1 MSDDLNPDEIPANN
15 EEKLHNITSLD
26 GLYENWFLDYA
37 SYVILDRAVPHLND
51 GLKPVQRRILHS
63 LNEMDDGRF
72 NKAANVIGNTMKY
85 HPHGDA
91 SIGDAMVQ
99 IGQKNL
105 LIECQGNWGDP
116 VTGDSAAAPRYIEAR
131 LSKFALEVVF
141 NPDTTDWQAS
151 YDGRNREPIT
161 LPVKFPLLLAQG
173 AEGIAVGLATKIL
186 PHNFIELIDASILV
200 LKGTRPNLLP
210 DFPTG
215 GMADASAYNEGQR
228 GGRIRVRAKII
239 ERDKKTLT
247 ITEIPFST
255 TTGGLMESIVAA
267 NEKGKIKI
275 KKIEDNTAKN
285 VEIVVHLAPGISPDV
300 TIDALYA
307 FTDCEVSISPNTC
320 VIQDDKPRFM
330 SVNDMLTESTHTTRR
345 LLKMELEI
353 KLKEL
358 MEKIFFSSLL
368 KIFIQ
373 EGMYKHPD
381 YEGSGNLEMVVE
393 VLNRLFEPFFPLFYR
408 EIVAEDYKRL
418 IDKPMS
424 SITRFDFKKTDE
436 QIKNLESEIKQVK
449 HHLKHLTDY
458 TIAWFEKLRDKY
470 GKDRERKTELRT
482 FDRVEASQV
491 ALANVK
497 LYVNRED
504 GFIGTV
510 LKKDEFVCD
519 CSDIDEIIV
528 FRADGKCIITKVQ
541 DKVFVGKD
549 IIHAAVFKKNDERT
563 VYNMIYKDG
572 QSGVSYVKRFSVVGV
587 TRDKEYDLTK
597 GTKGTRTLYFTAN
610 PNGEAE
616 VVNVQ
621 LKPHT
626 KLKKLQF
633 DEDFAL
639 IAIKG
644 RNSIG
649 NIITKYP
656 VKKIV
661 LKSKGIS
668 TLAGRKIWYDDILRR
683 LNADGRGKYL
693 GEFDG
698 DDKILTVLASG
709 IYELTS
715 FDLNNHFDDKMILI
729 EKYEPARVFSAVHI
743 DGKSKNYMVKRFVF
757 DNLAI
762 GKQTSI
768 ISDEPGSKLV
778 FITGNKQPIV
788 KLDQLKGKEQTPES
802 IEINLA
808 ELIDI
813 KGMRAM
819 GNRLSQ
825 HVIKKIELLPEME
838 AEVPEAEVAIPE
850 EIDEPAAVTVEPEPE
865 VPPAPEAPQTVAG
878 ISKPA
883 SKPVAPPAVPVLPS
897 SPVEG
902 AAVKPGEPVAKPV
915 EPPVKPVVP
924 PAKPA
929 IKKVDFEITNP
940 GDIDIDEKG
949 QLGLF

>member
-1 MSDDLNPDEIPANN
+1 MSEDLSNN
-15 EEKLHNITSLD
+15 QSDNNNEKLHNVTSLN

-37 SYVILDRAVPHLND
+37 SYVILDRAVPHIND

-63 LNEMDDGRF
+63 LKEMDDGRF

-105 LIECQGNWGDP
+105 LIDCQGNWGDP

-131 LSKFALEVVF
+131 LSKFANEVVF
-141 NPDTTDWQAS
+141 NPDTTEWQAS
-151 YDGRNREPIT
+151 YDGRNKEPIT

-186 PHNFIELIDASILV
+186 PHNFVELIDASIGV
-200 LKGTRPNLLP
+200 LQGVRPNLVP
-210 DFPTG
+210 DFFTG
-215 GMADASAYNEGQR
+215 GMADCSAYNEGQR
-228 GGRIRVRAKII
+228 GGKVRVRAKIV
-239 ERDKKTLT
+239 EKDKKTLA

-255 TTGGLMESIVAA
+255 TTGSLIDSVIAA
-267 NEKGKIKI
+267 NDKGKIKI
-275 KKIEDNTAKN
+275 KKIEDNTAAN
-285 VEIVVHLAPGISPDV
+285 VEIIIHLAPGISPDV

-320 VIQDDKPRFM
+320 VIQNDKPRFI
-330 SVNDMLTESTHTTRR
+330 SVNDMLTESTHYTKE
-345 LLKMELEI
+345 LLKLELQI
-353 KLKEL
+353 RLKEL

-381 YEGSGNLEMVVE
+381 YESAGSFDLVVE
-393 VLNRLFEPFFPLFYR
+393 VLNGLFTPFFSQFYR
-408 EIVAEDYKRL
+408 EILPEDYKKL

-424 SITRFDFKKTDE
+424 SITRFDVKKADE
-436 QIKNLESEIKQVK
+436 QMKALEAEIKEVK
-449 HHLKHLTDY
+449 HHLKHLNDY
-458 TIAWFEKLRDKY
+458 AIAWFQKLKDKY

-482 FDRVEASQV
+482 FDKVEAAQV

-504 GFIGTV
+504 GFIGTG
-510 LKKDEFVCD
+510 LRKDEFVCD

-528 FRADGKCIITKVQ
+528 FRGDGKCIITKVQ

-549 IIHAAVFKKNDERT
+549 VIHAAVFKKNDERT

-572 QSGVSYVKRFSVVGV
+572 QSGVSYIKRFSVVGV

-597 GTKGTRTLYFTAN
+597 GSKGSKVLYFSAN

-616 VVNVQ
+616 VVNIQ
-621 LKPHT
+621 LKPHS
-626 KLKKLQF
+626 KLRKLQF

-644 RNSIG
+644 RGSMG

-656 VKKIV
+656 VKKIA
-661 LKSKGIS
+661 LKSKGVS
-668 TLAGRKIWYDDILRR
+668 TLAGRKIWYDDILKR
-683 LNADGRGKYL
+683 LNADRRGKYL

-698 DDKILTVLASG
+698 DDRILTVLSNG
-709 IYELTS
+709 VYELTN

-729 EKYEPARVFSAVHI
+729 EKYDPEKVYSVVHFE
-743 DGKSKNYMVKRFVF
+743 GKSKNYMVKRFVF
-757 DNLAI
+757 ENTSP
-762 GKQTSI
+762 GKQISI
-768 ISDEPGSKLV
+768 ISEESGSKLV
-778 FITGNKQPIV
+778 LISGARQPVV
-788 KLDQLKGKEQTPES
+788 KIDQLKGKTETPET
-802 IEINLA
+802 IEVNLA
-808 ELIDI
+808 DMIDVKGI
-813 KGMRAM
+813 KAI
-819 GNRLSQ
+819 GNRLSAHAVQ
-825 HVIKKIELLPEME
+825 KVELIAEHDDEADVPDPEPNSVE
-838 AEVPEAEVAIPE
+838 DTEIITTPE
-850 EIDEPAAVTVEPEPE
+850 EKTKTDEAPLVKSKLEPEKSE
-865 VPPAPEAPQTVAG
+865 EK
-878 ISKPA
+878 S
-883 SKPVAPPAVPVLPS
+883 
-897 SPVEG
+897 VESQH
-902 AAVKPGEPVAKPV
+902 
-915 EPPVKPVVP
+915 
-924 PAKPA
+924 
-929 IKKVDFEITNP
+929 KKVDFEITNP
-940 GDIDIDEKG
+940 DDIDMDDKG